1 MSGPLNTFK
10 VHHIGCAVR
19 SIEESL
25 DTYVNTLGFKNIS
38 EVYRLE
44 DIGIN
49 ACFVELSEGVFIEL
63 IEPSADN
70 SIVNNLLKKG
80 ISYYHIGYKVRGVDS
95 VVQELLEKDFREVSS
110 VFSPA
115 FNNRK
120 CVFMLTPQLQLI
132 ELIDSD

>member
-1 MSGPLNTFK
+1 MSELLNKYK

-19 SIEESL
+19 SIKESL
-25 DTYVNTLGFKNIS
+25 NTYENTLGFKNVS
-38 EVYRLE
+38 EVYHLD

-49 ACFVELSEGVFIEL
+49 ACFVELREGFFIEL

-80 ISYYHIGYKVRGVDS
+80 VSYYHIGYKVSGVDS
-95 VVQELLEKDFREVSS
+95 VVKELLEKDFREVST
-110 VFSPA
+110 VLSPA
-115 FNNRK
+115 FSNRK
-120 CVFMLTPQLQLI
+120 CVFMLTPQLQLV